1 MPTPKKYANAA
12 QRQAAYRL
20 RCKERGQATSTRS
33 LRLCSG
39 LAGQTTPRAPGH
51 RRWKAMNKQAL
62 CLIEQV
68 AREMETHYDARS
80 DTWRDSERGEA
91 FAEVMESV
99 AEAAAMLR
107 EISSQ

>member
-1 MPTPKKYANAA
+1 
-12 QRQAAYRL
+12 
-20 RCKERGQATSTRS
+20 
-33 LRLCSG
+33 
-39 LAGQTTPRAPGH
+39 
-51 RRWKAMNKQAL
+51 MNKQAL